1 MSIKAIL
8 ILIGI
13 AVIVLALIY
22 VPKAIRV
29 NKMIHLYDKDKI
41 AFNFINMDKVFSVGP
56 TIKASASPHSFQNMT
71 DEFSLPSTF
80 KHLGKDEKLKD
91 ALEHYETDGLI
102 VLKNNNLLSKILSH
116 LKFHNLTL
124 GL

>member
-1 MSIKAIL
+1 MSLKAIL

-41 AFNFINMDKVFSVGP
+41 AFNFK
-56 TIKASASPHSFQNMT
+56 
-71 DEFSLPSTF
+71 
-80 KHLGKDEKLKD
+80 
-91 ALEHYETDGLI
+91 
-102 VLKNNNLLSKILSH
+102 
-116 LKFHNLTL
+116 
-124 GL
+124 